1 MNTRQAFRMNAAAVT
16 VAFALCGG
24 ALAQSSSDART
35 STFASDVTTQGQRGS
50 AGTASHDAS
59 TINGTST
66 AALPTVPATI
76 AATARASQAG
86 ESASTMQMPNDAN
99 TAIGSTSVVR
109 SDSANEAFEKLAHGN
124 AFLSPADVNG
134 MPGFGGAF
142 AQADRDRDGRL
153 DRTEFTHAWSSY
165 DEAASTASST
175 PTDAAAVNPSS
186 ATMTPGAAPTR

>member
-1 MNTRQAFRMNAAAVT
+1 MNTRQAFRMNAAAVA

-24 ALAQSSSDART
+24 ALAQSSSDA
-35 STFASDVTTQGQRGS
+35 
-50 AGTASHDAS
+50 
-59 TINGTST
+59 GTST
-66 AALPTVPATI
+66 DAATSNGASTVALPTVPATS
-76 AATARASQAG
+76 AATAPTSPAG
-86 ESASTMQMPNDAN
+86 GPASTMQMPNDAN

-142 AQADRDRDGRL
+142 AQADRDHDGRL

-165 DEAASTASST
+165 DEATNTASST
-175 PTDAAAVNPSS
+175 PTDAAAVNPSTS
-186 ATMTPGAAPTR
+186 ATMSAGAAPTR